1 MTPGIG
7 SDDVVRSFLQRR
19 VWGGA
24 TGPGLH
30 FRVVTRPL
38 DRLQRLGYE
47 LPPAPAPMASYI
59 PYRLVPIGDG
69 RALLYVA
76 GQVAMK
82 DGELLTGR
90 VPTDVSPEEA
100 QEAARRCAL
109 NILAQID
116 AAAGLDNVVAVAQ
129 LIGWVLS
136 TDDFGGQPQVING
149 ASDLLVEVLGE
160 AGKHARA
167 AVGTNSLPRGVTV
180 EIAATV
186 VVRSAD

>member
-1 MTPGIG
+1 
-7 SDDVVRSFLQRR
+7 
-19 VWGGA
+19 
-24 TGPGLH
+24 
-30 FRVVTRPL
+30 
-38 DRLQRLGYE
+38 
-47 LPPAPAPMASYI
+47 MASYV
-59 PYRLVPIGDG
+59 PTRLVPIGDG

-90 VPTDVSPEEA
+90 VPTEVSVEDA

-109 NILAQID
+109 NILAQIE
-116 AAAGLDNVVAVAQ
+116 AAAGLDNVVAIAQ

-160 AGKHARA
+160 EGKHARA

-180 EIAATV
+180 EIATTV
-186 VVRSAD
+186 VVRSR

>member
-1 MTPGIG
+1 MT
-7 SDDVVRSFLQRR
+7 
-19 VWGGA
+19 
-24 TGPGLH
+24 T
-30 FRVVTRPL
+30 PL
-38 DRLQRLGYE
+38 DRLRGLGYE
-47 LPPAPAPMASYI
+47 LPAAPAPMASYV
-59 PYRLVPIGDG
+59 PTRLVPIGDG
-69 RALLYVA
+69 RALLYIA

-90 VPTDVSPEEA
+90 VPDDVSVEDA
-100 QEAARRCAL
+100 QESARRCAL

-116 AAAGLDNVVAVAQ
+116 AAAGLDNVEAIAQ

-136 TDDFGGQPQVING
+136 ADDFGGQPQVING

-186 VVRSAD
+186 VVRRR